1 MTWPTTPVSTVNL
14 DAGTDSPALARA
26 DILGMAQKLNQ
37 AMAHPSAYAQ
47 TLLDDPDAATART
60 TLGAVGTSDTQTVT
74 GPKQFSGGIGVGAA
88 AAQSGTWTLT
98 GWTKPIAMA
107 AGSVLWWAKGAATRA
122 LGIGRT
128 TDDVLRIISSTADDD
143 SAAATS
149 VMTVDL
155 VSGDLNINGKI
166 TTSNGALLKGAGAS
180 NSGILQFE
188 KPATVSTL
196 AGDISNYISG
206 NVWVIVESLGSNRGV
221 QFDLSKAP
229 AGAGGIIP
237 FIVARGG
244 TPSSGW
250 RRWYLGVDEF
260 IIEQW
265 GRSALQPDFGGSYTL
280 GIGFPTA
287 FLSSVDDVQLTIADE
302 ASAQTVNLAA
312 DWRRAATTLS
322 TLSVFVRETGGA
334 VQANFTIGFH
344 AWGR

>member
-1 MTWPTTPVSTVNL
+1 MVWPAANVNTTNA
-14 DAGTDSPALARA
+14 DAGTDSPAAFRDDVL
-26 DILGMAQKLNQ
+26 DLINKFNQ
-37 AMAHPSAYAQ
+37 LRSHPSPFIQ
-47 TLLDDPDAATART
+47 GLLDDIDAAAARA

-88 AAQSGTWTLT
+88 AAQSGTWTLS

-128 TDDVLRIISSTADDD
+128 TDDVLRIISSTADDG

-188 KPATVSTL
+188 KPATDSTL

-206 NVWVIVESLGSNRGV
+206 NVWLIVESLGSNRGV
-221 QFDLSKAP
+221 QLNLAGAP
-229 AGAGGIIP
+229 ASFAGQLVY
-237 FIVARGG
+237 IVAESVG
-244 TPSSGW
+244 PNGW
-250 RRWYLGVDEF
+250 RKWSNGV
-260 IIEQW
+260 IEQW
-265 GRSALQPDFGGSYTL
+265 GTTGAFAGNSSLSVTLPIAFPSALHQVLAGNAGPSTNDSAMWDQAVSSLSAIVLRRVNHGS
-280 GIGFPTA
+280 GSNNG
-287 FLSSVDDVQLTIADE
+287 
-302 ASAQTVNLAA
+302 TVT
-312 DWRRAATTLS
+312 WRAYG
-322 TLSVFVRETGGA
+322 V
-334 VQANFTIGFH
+334 
-344 AWGR
+344 

>member
-1 MTWPTTPVSTVNL
+1 MVWPAANVNTTNA
-14 DAGTDSPALARA
+14 DAGTDSPAAFRDDVL
-26 DILGMAQKLNQ
+26 DLINKFNQ
-37 AMAHPSAYAQ
+37 LRSHPSPFIQ
-47 TLLDDPDAATART
+47 GLLDDIDAAAARA

-88 AAQSGTWTLT
+88 AAQSGTWTLS

-128 TDDVLRIISSTADDD
+128 TDDVLRIISSTADDG

-166 TTSNGALLKGAGAS
+166 TTSNGALLKGPGAS

-188 KPATVSTL
+188 KPATFSTL

-221 QFDLSKAP
+221 HLNLAGAP
-229 AGAGGIIP
+229 ASFAGQLVY
-237 FIVARGG
+237 IVAESVG
-244 TPSSGW
+244 PNGW
-250 RRWYLGVDEF
+250 RKWSNGV
-260 IIEQW
+260 IEQW
-265 GRSALQPDFGGSYTL
+265 GTTGAFAGNSSLAVTLPIAFPSALHQVLAGNAGPSTND
-280 GIGFPTA
+280 
-287 FLSSVDDVQLTIADE
+287 
-302 ASAQTVNLAA
+302 SAMW
-312 DWRRAATTLS
+312 DRAVS
-322 TLSVFVRETGGA
+322 TLSAIVLRRVNHGSGSNNGTVTWRAYGA
-334 VQANFTIGFH
+334 
-344 AWGR
+344 